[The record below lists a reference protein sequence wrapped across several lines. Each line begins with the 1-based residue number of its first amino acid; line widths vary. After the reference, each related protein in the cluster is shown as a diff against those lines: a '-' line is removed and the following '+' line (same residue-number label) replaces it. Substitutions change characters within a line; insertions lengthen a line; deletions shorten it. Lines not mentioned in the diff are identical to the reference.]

1 MNAVSGAVKAALS
14 VVPTPEPHRELV
26 IGKLRAKLLGRAG
39 QSSYQNPTFIDAWR
53 AGLPDYRDGTFDE
66 LHAYHVLQQIGVA
79 GDPLAF
85 FGIFAD
91 IWRVLK
97 PNGHLYATVPS
108 PCSDWLWGDPGNVRA
123 ITPATITFLQQPQYD
138 KQVGVTAMT
147 DYRHLYRCDF
157 EPELMQDD
165 SRELR
170 LILRAV
176 KPSRCTK

>member
-1 MNAVSGAVKAALS
+1 LSAVAGAVKTALS
-14 VVPTPEPHRELV
+14 VVQTPEPARELV
-26 IGKLRAKLLGRAG
+26 IGKLRTKLLGRSG
-39 QSSYQNPTFIDAWR
+39 QTSYQAPTYLDAWSP
-53 AGLPDYRDGTFDE
+53 GLLDYRDSFFDE
-66 LHAYHVLQQIGVA
+66 IHAYHMLQQIGVA
-79 GDPLAF
+79 GDTKAF
-85 FGIFAD
+85 FGVFID

-97 PNGHLYATVPS
+97 PGGHLYATVPS

-157 EPELMQDD
+157 EPELLQDD
-165 SRELR
+165 TRELR
-170 LILRAV
+170 IILRAI